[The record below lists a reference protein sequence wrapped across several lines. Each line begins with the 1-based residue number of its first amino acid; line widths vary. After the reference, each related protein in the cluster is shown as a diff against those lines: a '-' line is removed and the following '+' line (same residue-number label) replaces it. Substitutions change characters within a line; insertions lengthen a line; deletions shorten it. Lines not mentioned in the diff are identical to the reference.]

1 MLRDLSRTYREL
13 AERIRTDGLK
23 LRLVCAE
30 PPSGGQGLSIV
41 DGKALASGQDR
52 TYTRLRL
59 SSAVRRGRRRS
70 GRESRVPR
78 VCSITRASL
87 SAGTRKAKRYPSVA
101 PGTGGRAPARRAAHH
116 QPPARDE
123 REKSPP
129 RRDHLDLPPNT
140 GPPPRPHPRAR
151 PQHR

>member
-23 LRLVCAE
+23 LLLVSAE
-30 PPSGGQGLSIV
+30 APSGGHGLSIV

-78 VCSITRASL
+78 MCSITRASL

-101 PGTGGRAPARRAAHH
+101 PGTGGGSAAARAANHSR
-116 QPPARDE
+116 PAGADR
-123 REKSPP
+123 KTMATGAIQSGI
-129 RRDHLDLPPNT
+129 HKNNV
-140 GPPPRPHPRAR
+140 GPPGAQAR
-151 PQHR
+151 CCR

>member
-23 LRLVCAE
+23 LLLVSAA
-30 PPSGGQGLSIV
+30 PPSGGHGLSIV

-78 VCSITRASL
+78 MCSITRASL

-101 PGTGGRAPARRAAHH
+101 PGTGGCSAAARLTNHSRTAWTNRKTMPTVAI
-116 QPPARDE
+116 QSDTRKITVA
-123 REKSPP
+123 SPV
-129 RRDHLDLPPNT
+129 
-140 GPPPRPHPRAR
+140 A
-151 PQHR
+151 QACCSSEQ